1 MAADFQESLS
11 SSISFQADS
20 LHSSISFGRFESEDL
35 PWERRSSFSHNRYL
49 EEVVKCSKPGS
60 VIEKKA
66 YFEAHFKKKG
76 ILLPGSFDG
85 LNGRGCQNG
94 ENDGYENLGQGE
106 EDYILDGSCNYFHSE
121 DDELPENVDF
131 NGFHNGNDGGE
142 FEHVHDENHHA
153 HFDESPV
160 GSEYHGEC
168 EIIEC
173 QKDDPVVLPSES
185 RLEAAVDNAD
195 VLVKAMDE
203 DVKPE
208 EVHQIET
215 MRDELHLN
223 NDKQEMGMKYN
234 LEANAANVDESSTE
248 IDLSP
253 KSGTTKDLDNSSAGH
268 QQNLSPKSRASDE
281 SKSTKPRM
289 KSLINGSQVQKILDN
304 VTKTAARNQNI
315 RERETPQR
323 AKSEKQ
329 SSQTA
334 NPTRRVLHRAK
345 NEENSESGNSRLHPV
360 NKSEKEP
367 RVKKFESP
375 SSRSKG
381 VEPIGHLSTNRTKQN
396 ASSIKPDTRPS
407 DSTFSFK
414 SDERAERRK
423 EFYMKLEEKWHAKE
437 AEMNQIQAKTQEKA
451 ESEIKQFRKSL
462 NFKATPMPSFYHVA
476 VPPASNENKVS
487 LSKTKP
493 AKARHKSTS
502 PASGAAARPQLLS
515 RAGKDQALSA
525 NEFVKTPNEP
535 EPSER
540 TDHPPTKVSEA
551 LDTSPT
557 KNSRHKPDALTKTV
571 VTGKNERGGKVK
583 DTNFLRHRVSEN
595 TKVPK
600 DLKFDGK
607 AKMGNHR
614 SSGEMLRKS
623 IKRIGIGSNS
633 GMGRLAVGVAS

>member
-1 MAADFQESLS
+1 MAADFQESFS

-49 EEVVKCSKPGS
+49 EEVEKCSKPGS

-121 DDELPENVDF
+121 DDDLLENVGF

-142 FEHVHDENHHA
+142 FEYVHDENHHA

-168 EIIEC
+168 EVIGC
-173 QKDDPVVLPSES
+173 QKEDPVVLPSES
-185 RLEAAVDNAD
+185 RLEAAVDDAD
-195 VLVKAMDE
+195 VLVKGVDE

-215 MRDELHLN
+215 MRDELLLN

-253 KSGTTKDLDNSSAGH
+253 KCGTTKDLDNTTAGH
-268 QQNLSPKSRASDE
+268 RQKLSPKSRASDE

-329 SSQTA
+329 SSRTA
-334 NPTRRVLHRAK
+334 TPTRRVLHRAK
-345 NEENSESGNSRLHPV
+345 NEENSESGNSRIHPV

-375 SSRSKG
+375 SSRSKR
-381 VEPIGHLSTNRTKQN
+381 VEPIAHLSTNRTKQN
-396 ASSIKPDTRPS
+396 ASSINPDTRPS
-407 DSTFSFK
+407 ASTFSFK

-423 EFYMKLEEKWHAKE
+423 EEKTE
-437 AEMNQIQAKTQEKA
+437 A
-451 ESEIKQFRKSL
+451 EIKQFRKSL
-462 NFKATPMPSFYHVA
+462 NFKAAPMPSFYHVA
-476 VPPASNENKVS
+476 APPASNGNKV
-487 LSKTKP
+487 
-493 AKARHKSTS
+493 
-502 PASGAAARPQLLS
+502 Q
-515 RAGKDQALSA
+515 
-525 NEFVKTPNEP
+525 
-535 EPSER
+535 
-540 TDHPPTKVSEA
+540 
-551 LDTSPT
+551 
-557 KNSRHKPDALTKTV
+557 TV
-571 VTGKNERGGKVK
+571 Q
-583 DTNFLRHRVSEN
+583 
-595 TKVPK
+595 
-600 DLKFDGK
+600 
-607 AKMGNHR
+607 
-614 SSGEMLRKS
+614 
-623 IKRIGIGSNS
+623 
-633 GMGRLAVGVAS
+633 

>member
-1 MAADFQESLS
+1 MAADFQESFS

-49 EEVVKCSKPGS
+49 EEVEKCSKPGS

-94 ENDGYENLGQGE
+94 ENDGYENLGQRE
-106 EDYILDGSCNYFHSE
+106 EDILDGSCNYFHSE
-121 DDELPENVDF
+121 DDELLDNVDF
-131 NGFHNGNDGGE
+131 NGFDNGNDGGE
-142 FEHVHDENHHA
+142 FEYVHDENHHA

-168 EIIEC
+168 EVIEC
-173 QKDDPVVLPSES
+173 QREDPVVLPSES
-185 RLEAAVDNAD
+185 RLEAAVDDAD
-195 VLVKAMDE
+195 VLVKGVDE

-215 MRDELHLN
+215 MRDELRLN
-223 NDKQEMGMKYN
+223 NDRQEMGMKSN

-253 KSGTTKDLDNSSAGH
+253 KSGTTKDLDNTSAGH
-268 QQNLSPKSRASDE
+268 RQNLSSKSRASDE

-289 KSLINGSQVQKILDN
+289 KSLINGSPVQKILAN
-304 VTKTAARNQNI
+304 VAKTAARNQNI

-329 SSQTA
+329 SSRTA
-334 NPTRRVLHRAK
+334 TPTRRLLHRAK

-375 SSRSKG
+375 SSRSKR
-381 VEPIGHLSTNRTKQN
+381 VEPIAHLSTNRTKQN

-407 DSTFSFK
+407 ALTFSFK

-423 EFYMKLEEKWHAKE
+423 E
-437 AEMNQIQAKTQEKA
+437 QEKTEA
-451 ESEIKQFRKSL
+451 EIKQFRKSL

-476 VPPASNENKVS
+476 VPPASNGNKAS

-502 PASGAAARPQLLS
+502 PASEAAAKPQLLS
-515 RAGKDQALSA
+515 RDGQDQALSA
-525 NEFVKTPNEP
+525 NEFVKTTNQP

-557 KNSRHKPDALTKTV
+557 NNSRHNPEALTKTG
-571 VTGKNERGGKVK
+571 VTGKNVRGGKVK
-583 DTNFLRHRVSEN
+583 DPNFQRHRVSQS

-600 DLKFDGK
+600 DRKFEGK

-614 SSGEMLRKS
+614 SSSEMLRNS

-633 GMGRLAVGVAS
+633 GMGHLAVGVAS

>member
-1 MAADFQESLS
+1 MAADFQESFS

-49 EEVVKCSKPGS
+49 EEVEKCSKPGS

-94 ENDGYENLGQGE
+94 ENDGYENLGQRE
-106 EDYILDGSCNYFHSE
+106 EDILDGSCNYFHSE
-121 DDELPENVDF
+121 DDELLDNVDF
-131 NGFHNGNDGGE
+131 NGFDNGNDGGE
-142 FEHVHDENHHA
+142 FEYVHDENHHA

-168 EIIEC
+168 EVIEC
-173 QKDDPVVLPSES
+173 QREDPVVLPSES
-185 RLEAAVDNAD
+185 RLEAAVDDAD
-195 VLVKAMDE
+195 VLVKGVDE

-215 MRDELHLN
+215 MRDELRLN
-223 NDKQEMGMKYN
+223 NDRQEMGMKSN

-253 KSGTTKDLDNSSAGH
+253 KSGTTKDLDNTSAGH
-268 QQNLSPKSRASDE
+268 RQNLSSKSRASDE

-289 KSLINGSQVQKILDN
+289 KSLINGSPVQKILAN
-304 VTKTAARNQNI
+304 VAKTAARNQNI

-329 SSQTA
+329 SSRTA
-334 NPTRRVLHRAK
+334 TPTRRLLHRAK

-375 SSRSKG
+375 SSRSKR
-381 VEPIGHLSTNRTKQN
+381 VEPIAHLSTNRTKQN

-407 DSTFSFK
+407 ALTFSFK

-423 EFYMKLEEKWHAKE
+423 EEKTE
-437 AEMNQIQAKTQEKA
+437 A
-451 ESEIKQFRKSL
+451 EIKQFRKSL

-476 VPPASNENKVS
+476 VPPASNGNKAS

-502 PASGAAARPQLLS
+502 PASEAAAKPQLLS
-515 RAGKDQALSA
+515 RDGQDQALSA
-525 NEFVKTPNEP
+525 NEFVKTTNQP

-557 KNSRHKPDALTKTV
+557 NNSRHNPEALTKTG
-571 VTGKNERGGKVK
+571 VTGKNVRGGKVK
-583 DTNFLRHRVSEN
+583 DPNFQRHRVSQS

-600 DLKFDGK
+600 DRKFEGK

-614 SSGEMLRKS
+614 SSSEMLRNS

-633 GMGRLAVGVAS
+633 GMGHLAVGVAS

>member
-1 MAADFQESLS
+1 MAADFQESFG

-49 EEVVKCSKPGS
+49 EEVEKCSKPGS

-94 ENDGYENLGQGE
+94 ENENDGHENLGQGE

-121 DDELPENVDF
+121 DDELLENVGF
-131 NGFHNGNDGGE
+131 NGFDNGNDGGE
-142 FEHVHDENHHA
+142 FEYVHDENHHA

-168 EIIEC
+168 EVIEC
-173 QKDDPVVLPSES
+173 QKEDPVVLPSES
-185 RLEAAVDNAD
+185 RLEAAVDDAD
-195 VLVKAMDE
+195 VLVKGVDE

-253 KSGTTKDLDNSSAGH
+253 KCGTTKDLDSTTAGH
-268 QQNLSPKSRASDE
+268 RQNLSPKSRASDE

-329 SSQTA
+329 SSRAAT
-334 NPTRRVLHRAK
+334 PTRRVLHRAK
-345 NEENSESGNSRLHPV
+345 NEENSESGNSRIHPV

-375 SSRSKG
+375 SSRSKR
-381 VEPIGHLSTNRTKQN
+381 VEPIAHLSTNRTKQN
-396 ASSIKPDTRPS
+396 ASSINPDTRPS
-407 DSTFSFK
+407 ASTFSFK

-423 EFYMKLEEKWHAKE
+423 ELEEKWHAKE
-437 AEMNQIQAKTQEKA
+437 AEMNQIQAKTQQEKTEA
-451 ESEIKQFRKSL
+451 EIKQFRKSL

-476 VPPASNENKVS
+476 VPPASNGNKAS

-525 NEFVKTPNEP
+525 NEFVKTTNQP

-557 KNSRHKPDALTKTV
+557 NNSRHNPEALTKTG

-583 DTNFLRHRVSEN
+583 DPNFKRHRVSEN

-600 DLKFDGK
+600 DPKFEGK

-614 SSGEMLRKS
+614 SSSEMLRKS
-623 IKRIGIGSNS
+623 IKRIGSGSNS
-633 GMGRLAVGVAS
+633 GMGHLAVGVAS